1 MMMAT
6 THALAG
12 IAVASVT
19 LYFSP
24 EQAPVAMAAAAVG
37 GIFPDLDLY
46 AGHRQTLHY
55 PIYYPLVAGLAFGA
69 VAFVSTPL
77 TIAAAWFLIGA
88 ALHAVMDTFGGGLE
102 LRPWKATSNRA
113 VYDHFNNRWLAPRR
127 WIRYDGA
134 PEDVLLAATFAVPA
148 ITVGPSQFD
157 TIAVGLVVLSVA
169 WALVRKPMA
178 EVTEHLVPRLPS
190 AVVARLPQRF
200 KEAPV

>member
-1 MMMAT
+1 MAT

-37 GIFPDLDLY
+37 GIFPDFDLY

-55 PIYYPLVAGLAFGA
+55 PIYYPVAAGLAFTT
-69 VAFVSTPL
+69 VTFVPTFL
-77 TIAAAWFLIGA
+77 TIAAAWFLLGA

-102 LRPWKATSNRA
+102 LRPWRGTSDRA
-113 VYDHFNNRWLAPRR
+113 VYDHFNKRWLAPRR

-134 PEDVLLAATFAVPA
+134 PEDVLLATMLAVPA

-157 TIAVGLVVLSVA
+157 TIAIGLVIFSLA
-169 WALVRKPMA
+169 WALVRKPVA

-190 AVVARLPQRF
+190 GIVARLPERF
-200 KEAPV
+200 QKESV